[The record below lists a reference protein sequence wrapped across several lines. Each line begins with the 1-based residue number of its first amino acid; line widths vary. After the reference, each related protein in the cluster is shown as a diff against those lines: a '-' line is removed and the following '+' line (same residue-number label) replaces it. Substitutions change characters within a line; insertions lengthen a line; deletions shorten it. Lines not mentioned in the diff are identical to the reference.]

1 MTHIKNFLLPRMG
14 DVDSARI
21 VNWNVQPGATF
32 TTGDILLEI
41 ETDKSIIEVQAEEDG
56 TLVEQLV
63 PVGESVDADAAVAR
77 IEVEGEAPAD
87 EDADASTP
95 AAQAPAATAA
105 ASAPAAAPAAATSR
119 SGQRQFATPAARRV
133 AEEHGLNLAAIA
145 GTGPEGRVTVAD
157 VTASLRDGGKTA
169 GGKAASGTVS
179 RAGME
184 EHQIATRHGNVYACR
199 WSAAAGSASPTVVL
213 IHGLFGDIDTWA
225 STITTATR
233 AGLNVVA
240 VDLPCHGRSDAS
252 VTQFSALVEAVSD
265 ALGKLCTGP
274 VVLVGHSLGAAV
286 AARIA
291 RQKTLTVSALTLFSP
306 AGLGTEINQSFV
318 DGMLHAHSDEALER
332 EAAKLTA
339 ARTTLSAVYLQKLRE
354 RLEAKAEPLGALCRD
369 ISAHGVQQINILP
382 DLEAL
387 ACPITIVHGRS
398 DAIIPWQHAL
408 NAPPRV
414 ALHLVP
420 QAGHM
425 PQAEAMVLAGEI
437 IERVTGLS

>member
-14 DVDSARI
+14 DVDSARV

-32 TTGDILLEI
+32 ATGDILLEI

-87 EDADASTP
+87 EDADASAP
-95 AAQAPAATAA
+95 AAEAPAATAA
-105 ASAPAAAPAAATSR
+105 ASTPAAAPATATSR
-119 SGQRQFATPAARRV
+119 PGQRQFATPAARRV

-157 VTASLRDGGKTA
+157 VTASLRDGGKTV

-240 VDLPCHGRSDAS
+240 VDLPCHGRSEAS

-274 VVLVGHSLGAAV
+274 VVLIGHSLGAAV
-286 AARIA
+286 AVRIA

-437 IERVTGLS
+437 IERVTGLV